1 MLRIRTLQLAP
12 LFIVSTAALLAQS
25 TANTIQASGNGIIH
39 VVPDEAQLTVSVI
52 TQGTTAQDAGQQ
64 NTAVTTAVIAALKSV
79 IGNAGTVQTIGYS
92 VSPRYGVP
100 PNNSNTIIGY
110 TAINTV
116 QVTTTNLAV
125 IGTLIDTAN
134 QAGASNV
141 SGISFGLQDPEPAKQ
156 QALTK
161 ASQIAMAHASAIA
174 AGFGRKAGAVVSAL
188 EGYSYAPVVAGDA
201 GIAASAPT
209 TPVQSGTVT
218 VTATVTISVQIQ

>member
-1 MLRIRTLQLAP
+1 MT
-12 LFIVSTAALLAQS
+12 
-25 TANTIQASGNGIIH
+25 
-39 VVPDEAQLTVSVI
+39 TV
-52 TQGTTAQDAGQQ
+52 
-64 NTAVTTAVIAALKSV
+64 VIAALKSV

-141 SGISFGLQDPEPAKQ
+141 SGISFGL
-156 QALTK
+156 
-161 ASQIAMAHASAIA
+161 
-174 AGFGRKAGAVVSAL
+174 
-188 EGYSYAPVVAGDA
+188 
-201 GIAASAPT
+201 
-209 TPVQSGTVT
+209 
-218 VTATVTISVQIQ
+218 